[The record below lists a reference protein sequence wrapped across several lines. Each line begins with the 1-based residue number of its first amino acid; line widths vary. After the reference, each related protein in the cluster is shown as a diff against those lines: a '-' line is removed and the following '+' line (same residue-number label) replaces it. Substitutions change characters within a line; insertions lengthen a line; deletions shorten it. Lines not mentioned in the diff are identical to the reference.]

1 MFDWCVIKR
10 ATRYS
15 TRFAK
20 QVARFKDLT
29 DIALYLPGSDSSH
42 KIVETTRMGRG
53 TVGIEVS
60 RVFNPTYS

>member
-1 MFDWCVIKR
+1 MSGK
-10 ATRYS
+10 TRNI
-15 TRFAK
+15 AIQLVLQNK
-20 QVARFKDLT
+20 VARFKELI

-42 KIVETTRMGRG
+42 KIVETTRMGRR